1 MLLNDGT
8 ASNRKPDE
16 CCLSIDISRHI
27 QVLSNAFYDE
37 QQHTFDYERCR
48 NSQEYYRAVLFS
60 RHLKHFD
67 PFILTADQDRL
78 AFWLN
83 VYNLLLLHSV
93 CFSGISSSLWEV
105 KGFYQDHTYNIGGYL
120 LSLDDIEHG
129 ILRKNARQPNSISRT
144 FKRSDPRRSL
154 VLSQLDPRLHM
165 GLYSACFSSPA
176 LRAFSPDSVER
187 SLSDATR
194 NFLKREVTLSDDSR
208 LLYLPP
214 LFKWYQA
221 DFDDQGA
228 INFLVSWHPDRG
240 LVQKLLQNNNAK
252 KTFNRYD
259 WQLNRAGQQQ
269 TVFA

>member
-16 CCLSIDISRHI
+16 CCLSIDISRHLQALI
-27 QVLSNAFYDE
+27 NEFYDE
-37 QQHTFDYERCR
+37 KLHEFDYERCR

-60 RHLKHFD
+60 RHLRNFD

-93 CFSGISSSLWEV
+93 CFAGVSGSLKEV
-105 KGFYQDHTYNIGGYL
+105 KGFYQDHTYNIGGHI

-129 ILRKNARQPNSISRT
+129 IMRKNARQPNSISRT
-144 FKRSDPRRSL
+144 FKRNDSRRSL

-176 LRAFSPDSVER
+176 LRAFAPDSVES
-187 SLSDATR
+187 SLASATR
-194 NFLKREVTLSDDSR
+194 DFLEREVTLSDDGR
-208 LLYLPP
+208 LLNLPP

-221 DFDDQGA
+221 DFDDQGV
-228 INFLVSWHPDRG
+228 IRFLASWHPDRG
-240 LVQKLLQNNNAK
+240 LVQKLLQNTSVK
-252 KTFNRYD
+252 KSYSPYD
-259 WQLNRAGQQQ
+259 WQLNRIGQQQ